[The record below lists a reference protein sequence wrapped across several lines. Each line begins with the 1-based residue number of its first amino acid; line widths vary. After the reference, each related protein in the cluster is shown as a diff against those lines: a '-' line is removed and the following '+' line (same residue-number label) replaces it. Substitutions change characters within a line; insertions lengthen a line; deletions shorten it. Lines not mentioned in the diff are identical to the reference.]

1 MKGDA
6 LANMLQDRRI
16 LVIIV
21 AVIVIIAA
29 AAAYMV
35 LKDDGKG
42 GSDDPSDGLTIDN
55 ERTISE
61 DMVIEG
67 DLVITDK
74 GKLTL
79 ADGATISMLGP
90 NAKID
95 VKGTLDA
102 TDGNIEFIVEDEEG
116 NYSSV
121 YNNSDK
127 GTRSITSTGTMT
139 ISGENFE
146 STDHF
151 DNYTGIKN
159 FVNSAT
165 YDNEPNVVLTSV
177 AKALAAKDDVKIYGT
192 ISETGEI
199 SLSEKKSIILVEDAN
214 ATLGTIK
221 LINGADIDLTSGT
234 LTSTISNSAGSVSLS
249 KASGITVGSVA
260 NGSTSML
267 MLDGDLDGA
276 ITVSTGTVN
285 VDVLSVDNTGSSMTV
300 AAGATLALQEI
311 GTTVKGDLT
320 TISSDSQTNS
330 NMTIN
335 GIVVVGT
342 KPTAI
347 SDETSTSPG
356 INGKFTLGTAGYLK
370 VYGNITGFT
379 VDSKVPST
387 VFQIDALKYMT
398 VYGNATISS
407 ILSSEKMEISSI
419 KQDDFV
425 KVSNWNDTKNM
436 SGKEVASDTKVGAD
450 GFKTIYFAS
459 VKVELT
465 IDAPDGVYIEIDG
478 KLVNTEKVTLAAGEH
493 TFSIKGD
500 SGKSYTLKVDNTEYK
515 DKKFTIGSTSQKIV
529 ITEVTTTTSVAQEP
543 DEGDGA

>member
-29 AAAYMV
+29 AAAFGM
-35 LKDDGKG
+35 LKDVGYG

-159 FVNSAT
+159 FVNSAS
-165 YDNEPNVVLTSV
+165 YDNKPNVVLTSV

-192 ISETGEI
+192 ISEAGEI

-260 NGSTSML
+260 LDRYSQCGCSFGRQHWKFHDGRCRSYARTS
-267 MLDGDLDGA
+267 GDR
-276 ITVSTGTVN
+276 N
-285 VDVLSVDNTGSSMTV
+285 
-300 AAGATLALQEI
+300 
-311 GTTVKGDLT
+311 
-320 TISSDSQTNS
+320 DSEGRS
-330 NMTIN
+330 HHH
-335 GIVVVGT
+335 
-342 KPTAI
+342 PLR
-347 SDETSTSPG
+347 
-356 INGKFTLGTAGYLK
+356 F
-370 VYGNITGFT
+370 
-379 VDSKVPST
+379 
-387 VFQIDALKYMT
+387 
-398 VYGNATISS
+398 
-407 ILSSEKMEISSI
+407 
-419 KQDDFV
+419 
-425 KVSNWNDTKNM
+425 
-436 SGKEVASDTKVGAD
+436 
-450 GFKTIYFAS
+450 
-459 VKVELT
+459 
-465 IDAPDGVYIEIDG
+465 
-478 KLVNTEKVTLAAGEH
+478 
-493 TFSIKGD
+493 
-500 SGKSYTLKVDNTEYK
+500 
-515 DKKFTIGSTSQKIV
+515 
-529 ITEVTTTTSVAQEP
+529 P
-543 DEGDGA
+543 DELQHDNQRNRGRWYQAHSNYQRNKHKPWYQRKVHTGNHWISQSVWKHHRIHSRFHSAQYCIPD

>member
-102 TDGNIEFIVEDEEG
+102 TDGSIEFIVEDEEG

-192 ISETGEI
+192 ISEAGEI

-221 LINGADIDLTSGT
+221 LVNGADVDLTSGT

-320 TISSDSQTNS
+320 TIPSDSQTNS

-342 KPTAI
+342 KPIATT
-347 SDETSTSPG
+347 SGTSTNPG
-356 INGKFTLGTAGYLK
+356 INGKFTLGTTGYLK
-370 VYGNITGFT
+370 VYGNTTGFT
-379 VDSKVPST
+379 VDSTVPST
-387 VFQIDALKYMT
+387 VFQIDSLKYMT

-407 ILSSEKMEISSI
+407 ILSSEKIEISSI

-425 KVSNWNDTKNM
+425 KVSNWNDTQNM
-436 SGKEVASDTKVGAD
+436 SGKEVASDTKIGAD
-450 GFKTIYFAS
+450 GYKIIYFAS

-465 IDAPDGVYIEIDG
+465 VTLPANVTLNIDG
-478 KLVNTEKVTLAAGEH
+478 FPVKDKVTLAAGSH
-493 TFSIKGD
+493 TFSVMKADEDTNSYVLKLDGVECSGSSFTVDAGD
-500 SGKSYTLKVDNTEYK
+500 K
-515 DKKFTIGSTSQKIV
+515 V
-529 ITEVTTTTSVAQEP
+529 ITVEVKKTVKEQQ
-543 DEGDGA
+543 DETAD